1 MLATIISIGDEL
13 VLGQT
18 VDTNS
23 AWLSQQLLPL
33 GITVAGHI
41 TVGDDQNAIVA
52 ALQRAQ
58 AQADIIL
65 VTGGLGPTK
74 DDLTRSAL
82 AQLLNVELELHQPSM
97 ERIKHFFDRRGRTMT
112 KYNEIQALIPRGC
125 EVIDNN
131 LGTAPGIIARLAN
144 ASAFFLPGVPN
155 EMTGM
160 FETAVLD
167 RLRRLLSQ
175 ESVKQV
181 IVCRILR
188 IFGTGESNIAE
199 ILGELMARGRNPL
212 VNSTVAQGIISLRI
226 LAQASDEPSA
236 ANLIEPVEQEI
247 RRRLGNLIFG
257 ADDDSLASVVGG
269 LLREQRATLAV
280 AESCTGGLL
289 AKELTDIPGS
299 SDYFSAG
306 WITYCNDAKTSFL
319 NVDSYLIRQHGAVS
333 APVARQ
339 MAQNACSLAQTD
351 YALALTGIAGPTGG
365 TQEKP
370 LGLVYIALADKT
382 DVQVTR
388 NIFPGNRPGIRR
400 RAAYTALN
408 LLRLKI
414 QKT

>member
-1 MLATIISIGDEL
+1 MLAVIISIGDEL

-33 GITVAGHI
+33 GITVAEHI

-52 ALQRAQ
+52 ALQRVQ
-58 AQADIIL
+58 TQADIIL

-82 AQLLNVELELHQPSM
+82 AQLLNVELELHQPSLD
-97 ERIKHFFDRRGRTMT
+97 RIKHFFDLRGRTMSSA
-112 KYNEIQALIPRGC
+112 NDIQALIPKGC

-131 LGTAPGIIARLAN
+131 LGTAPGIFAHLKN
-144 ASAFFLPGVPN
+144 ALAFFLPGVPN
-155 EMTGM
+155 EMSGM
-160 FETAVLD
+160 FETVVKDKLHS
-167 RLRRLLSQ
+167 LLSL
-175 ESVKQV
+175 EAVKQV

-188 IFGTGESNIAE
+188 IFGTGESNVAE
-199 ILGELMARGRNPL
+199 MLGELMDRGCNPL
-212 VNSTVAQGIISLRI
+212 VNCTVAQGIISLRI
-226 LAQASDEPSA
+226 LAQAPDESSA
-236 ANLIEPVEQEI
+236 AHLIEPVEQEI

-306 WITYCNDAKTSFL
+306 WITYCNEAKTSFL
-319 NVDSYLIRQHGAVS
+319 NVDPDLIQQHGAVS
-333 APVARQ
+333 EPVARSI
-339 MAQNACSLAQTD
+339 AQNARSLAQTD
-351 YALALTGIAGPTGG
+351 YALSLTGIAGPTGG

-370 LGLVYIALADKT
+370 LGLVYIALADKN

-388 NIFPGNRPGIRR
+388 NIFPGDRPGIRR

-414 QKT
+414 QEA